1 MRSHEEISTRLQA
14 KDPDLINLR
23 KAARAALVA
32 VPLFALLKVAL
43 DQGPLASFAFFGCFV
58 GLVFADFGGP
68 PRPRAMAYAAMIVV
82 GDLLIVIGLLLSDSL
97 VGSAATMFVVVFA
110 VCFAAIFGGYL
121 PAFLAPATLAYSLAV
136 LDPLNNVAIDAR
148 LLGWTVGGAA
158 AMLAALLLWPV
169 NQRLKLRQT
178 LAQASGG
185 LAEAMESGTDRT
197 AAEDGYRKAADALAE
212 ARRKASTPLRP
223 AGPTSRH
230 VGLLHLVLNLEQA
243 ADMTR
248 QFLDRGWP
256 PKDNDEQLAAA
267 CTRTFRRIAS
277 ALLERSDPAILSED
291 LKALNDCLLDRHRCV
306 QSAMPQ
312 TFQSSSDVVQ
322 RMSETLAAMR
332 RSFPIMALA
341 HTALWVDM
349 AAAAALGLGQA
360 LTPLTD
366 RPELTPLTDRPAALV
381 RRARH
386 ILARGLD
393 PDGVIFRN
401 SVRAAA
407 AMTLAVVLAQVVPLE
422 HRFWVTLATLL
433 VLRSSATSTSATVL
447 QAMAGTLT
455 GFVVAAV
462 ILTLFDDNPTVLWF
476 LLPCCVFLAAYTP
489 NAVSFMVGQVSFTV
503 AFVLLFT
510 LIDDVGLLTDVAR
523 VETVGIGATASAVMA
538 LIFWPRGARDALAHA
553 IAVVYR
559 TSSES
564 LRHMATDPAASRRNA
579 EIDMQARRRADEAF
593 GIALG
598 ERGQQI
604 DARAWIHLF
613 RAPNLVH
620 SLVTQ
625 LLPPPSPGAADRFCP
640 ALAVIHRKRDE
651 VAARLAWVAERLDSA
666 DAPPTRDE
674 PAARPTDASADDLIP
689 LLTKGLDSTRPPT
702 PQLVADARLLI
713 AWNYWVT
720 CVDDYVAAAGPAL
733 DQVAAA
739 SRPRAWLRW
748 SELKAKTGPAAP
760 T

>member
-1 MRSHEEISTRLQA
+1 MRSDAKISTRLQA
-14 KDPDLINLR
+14 RDPDLINLR

-32 VPLFALLKVAL
+32 VPLFALLKVGL
-43 DQGPLASFAFFGCFV
+43 DQGPLATFAFFGCFV

-68 PRPRAMAYAAMIVV
+68 PLPRAVAYAAMIIV
-82 GDLLIVIGLLLSDSL
+82 GNILIVIGSLLSVSL

-110 VCFAAIFGGYL
+110 VSFAAIFGGYL
-121 PAFLAPATLAYSLAV
+121 PAFVAPVALAYSLAV
-136 LDPLNNVAIDAR
+136 LDPLSNVALDAR
-148 LLGWTVGGAA
+148 LLGWTVGGIA

-178 LAQASGG
+178 LARASDG
-185 LAEAMESGTDRT
+185 LASAMESGTDRK
-197 AAEDGYRKAADALAE
+197 AAEDGYRTASDALAE

-223 AGPTSRH
+223 AGPTARH

-256 PKDNDEQLAAA
+256 AKDDDQQLADA
-267 CTRTFRRIAS
+267 CARTFRRTGS
-277 ALLERSDPAILSED
+277 ALLERSDPAVLSED
-291 LKALNDCLLDRHRCV
+291 LKALNDSLLERHRCV
-306 QSAMPQ
+306 EFAAIQTVQS
-312 TFQSSSDVVQ
+312 TSDVVQ
-322 RMSETLAAMR
+322 RMSGTLAAMR

-360 LTPLTD
+360 LTPLAD

-386 ILARGLD
+386 ILAIGLD

-401 SVRAAA
+401 SIRAAA
-407 AMTLAVVLAQVVPLE
+407 AMTLAVVLAQVVPLD

-433 VLRSSATSTSATVL
+433 VLRSSATSTSATIF
-447 QAMAGTLT
+447 QAMAGTLA

-462 ILTLFDDNPTVLWF
+462 ILTLFDDNPTALWL
-476 LLPCCVFLAAYTP
+476 LLPCSVFLAAFTP

-510 LIDDVGLLTDVAR
+510 LIDDVGLLTDVTR
-523 VETVGIGATASAVMA
+523 VETVGIGAAASAVMA
-538 LIFWPRGARDALAHA
+538 LIFWPRGARVALAR
-553 IAVVYR
+553 AVAGVYR
-559 TSSES
+559 TSSEA
-564 LRHMATDPAASRRNA
+564 LRRTASDPAALRRTA
-579 EIDMQARRRADEAF
+579 EINMQARRHADEAF

-604 DARAWIHLF
+604 DARAWIALF

-620 SLVTQ
+620 SLVTG
-625 LLPPPSPGAADRFCP
+625 LLPRPSPGAADKFGP
-640 ALAVIHRKRDE
+640 ALAVIHRNRDE

-666 DAPPTRDE
+666 DAPPAQNE
-674 PAARPTDASADDLIP
+674 PTARPMHASDDDLIS
-689 LLTKGLDSTRPPT
+689 LLTDGLDATRPLT

-713 AWNYWVT
+713 AWNYWVA
-720 CVDDYVAAAGPAL
+720 CVEDYVAAAGPAL
-733 DQVAAA
+733 DQVSAA

-748 SELKAKTGPAAP
+748 SRP
-760 T
+760 